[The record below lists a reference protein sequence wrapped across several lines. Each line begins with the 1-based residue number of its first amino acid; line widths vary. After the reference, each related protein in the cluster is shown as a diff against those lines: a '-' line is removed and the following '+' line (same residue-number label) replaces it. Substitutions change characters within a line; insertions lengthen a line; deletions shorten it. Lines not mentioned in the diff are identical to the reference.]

1 LISTLA
7 FVLISKKISLQQCV
21 AIDSDLH
28 KEQGVLHFS
37 GLNTTNHS
45 LFCERFA
52 AAAISR
58 MPRGA
63 VHVFYNQS
71 GQLCLLSK

>member
-1 LISTLA
+1 LWLCLEKVSI
-7 FVLISKKISLQQCV
+7 QQCV

-28 KEQGVLHFS
+28 KEQDVLHFS
-37 GLNTTNHS
+37 GVKTANFS

-52 AAAISR
+52 AAAFSS
-58 MPRGA
+58 PQFGA